1 MTGFG
6 QSSGTNERHRVAVTL
21 RSVNSRYLDLSMK
34 LREEYRA
41 VEPAV
46 RSAIEAE
53 ITRGRVDATLEV
65 RPLQPL
71 AAEVEIQSAVVLALH
86 RACHEMAEKGLIAS
100 ELSVGDLLAMPEVVE
115 VRVEADTLDS
125 SDENLLLEQLG
136 LALDQLVRGRVTEGQ
151 QLRSI
156 LTERLGQLID
166 VARRLRDLAQGVR
179 SRQQER
185 LASRLAVL
193 LEDVAIDE
201 GRLAQEAAILVDKA
215 DVTEELDR
223 LDAHLEHFRE
233 LVEGPD
239 AAGKRL
245 DFLSQEI
252 QRELNTLGSKA
263 RDAELT
269 RAVLDGKVLCEQI
282 REQVQNV
289 E

>member
-21 RSVNSRYLDLSMK
+21 RSVNSRYLDLSLK

-41 VEPAV
+41 LEPAV
-46 RSAIEAE
+46 RSAIGKE
-53 ITRGRVDATLEV
+53 IGRGRVDATLEI
-65 RPLQPL
+65 RPLHPL

-86 RACHEMAEKGLIAS
+86 RACHEMAEKGLIAA

-115 VRVEADTLDS
+115 VRVESDTLDGG
-125 SDENLLLEQLG
+125 DESLLLDQLG
-136 LALDQLVRGRVTEGQ
+136 LALAQLVQGRETEGQ
-151 QLRSI
+151 QLRGI
-156 LTERLGQLID
+156 LEQRLGELSD
-166 VARRLRDLAQGVR
+166 VARRLRELAQGVR
-179 SRQQER
+179 VRQQER
-185 LASRLAVL
+185 LASRLAAL
-193 LEDVAIDE
+193 LEDLAIDE
-201 GRLAQEAAILVDKA
+201 GRLAQEAAILVDRG
-215 DVTEELDR
+215 DVMEELDR
-223 LDAHLEHFRE
+223 LEAHLSHFRE
-233 LVEGPD
+233 VLEGRE